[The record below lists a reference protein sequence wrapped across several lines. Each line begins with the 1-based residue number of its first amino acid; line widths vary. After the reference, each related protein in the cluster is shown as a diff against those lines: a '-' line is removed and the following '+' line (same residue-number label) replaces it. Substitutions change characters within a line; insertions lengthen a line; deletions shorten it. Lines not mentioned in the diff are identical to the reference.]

1 MDGNGTMT
9 DLGSI
14 SLGIHIQVV
23 ITLTL
28 RGVMDTL
35 TGHRFLLP
43 FLEVLNGNGS
53 VKTRDLQ
60 KTILSIRRL
69 AVHSWVRSFIVS
81 VQISWMTGP
90 AEQKGYGEKYW
101 QVLSILQEP

>member
-9 DLGSI
+9 GLGST
-14 SLGIHIQVV
+14 SSGIRIQAV
-23 ITLTL
+23 ITLML
-28 RGVMDTL
+28 PVAMDTL
-35 TGHRFLLP
+35 TGHHFLLP

-53 VKTRDLQ
+53 VKTQDLQ

-69 AVHSWVRSFIVS
+69 AVHSWVRSCIVS

-90 AEQKGYGEKYW
+90 TEQKEYGEKYW
-101 QVLSILQEP
+101 LVLSIPQEP